1 MTSDDAWLA
10 PLRAKFASRLADDL
24 DAFRGAEARGDT
36 EAIIDRAHKLAGLA
50 AMMGAPEVGEAAL
63 LLEETAR
70 SGSDHAGPLA
80 KLLAT
85 IEQARR

>member
-10 PLRAKFASRLADDL
+10 PLRAKFTSRLVHEQG
-24 DAFRGAEARGDT
+24 AFREAEARGDT

-50 AMMGAPEVGEAAL
+50 AMMGAPTVGEAAL

-70 SGSDHAGPLA
+70 SGSDHADALA
-80 KLLAT
+80 ALLAA